1 MIEGFVLDGL
11 PATQFPYLQCNIS
24 QLERLCTE
32 AQTITEQLEQAKKGV
47 AALSV
52 FHSRL
57 HNEQIVRSNVQSVKT
72 TASARYALL
81 LTDGFD
87 LSAVPIGL
95 FVELVSFVPIPYL
108 KTLAGHGETLR
119 HAAELARGRPLH
131 AQWGTYYTF
140 LMKVNTGW
148 AQRFS
153 DGQYISSSAHA
164 VQMLTSSPDTEV
176 QGHLAAARTQGH
188 VPVNGRQR
196 NDSFSNEVR
205 SQPSAVVAGHHPLHS
220 TADPVSSTTLQGVQT
235 FNPDQAQT
243 TARESMYLRV
253 LRAKEREWGPKH
265 LTTLD
270 TVMELGSLYADE
282 GRRSEAERMFSRA
295 LLGYE
300 KVEAGNS
307 DIQKTQEVLR
317 KLEHVRECA
326 V

>member
-1 MIEGFVLDGL
+1 MIEGFILDGL

-32 AQTITEQLEQAKKGV
+32 AQAVSEQLEQAKKGV

-52 FHSRL
+52 FRSRL
-57 HNEQIVRSNVQSVKT
+57 HNEQIVRSNVRSIKT
-72 TASARYALL
+72 TASARYAPL

-119 HAAELARGRPLH
+119 HAAEVARGRPLH

-153 DGQYISSSAHA
+153 DGQYISSSTHA
-164 VQMLTSSPDTEV
+164 VQMLTSSRNIEI
-176 QGHLAAARTQGH
+176 QAHLAAARTQGR

-196 NDSFSNEVR
+196 NDSFSSEVR
-205 SQPSAVVAGHHPLHS
+205 SQLSAVVPGHHPLQS
-220 TADPVSSTTLQGVQT
+220 TADPVPSTTLHGAQPY
-235 FNPDQAQT
+235 NPGQAQT

-253 LRAKEREWGPKH
+253 LRAKEREWGPEH
-265 LTTLD
+265 LTTLA

-282 GRRSEAERMFSRA
+282 GRRLEAERMFARA
-295 LLGYE
+295 TDSANETIDSLTD
-300 KVEAGNS
+300 K
-307 DIQKTQEVLR
+307 R
-317 KLEHVRECA
+317 
-326 V
+326 